1 MEAHISVLVYS
12 PDQSAK
18 MPPDRNKV
26 KMHDDGCKLYH
37 EEERQR
43 VPQKD
48 HMCKFSYGRNVS
60 YCSIVSSMFSFQIC
74 NFPV

>member
-43 VPQKD
+43 SHRRITCANSV
-48 HMCKFSYGRNVS
+48 MVE
-60 YCSIVSSMFSFQIC
+60 M
-74 NFPV
+74 